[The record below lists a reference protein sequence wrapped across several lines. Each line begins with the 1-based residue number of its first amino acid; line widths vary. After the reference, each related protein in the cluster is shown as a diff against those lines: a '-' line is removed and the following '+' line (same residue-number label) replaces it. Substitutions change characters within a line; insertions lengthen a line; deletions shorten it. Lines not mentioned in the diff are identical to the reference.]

1 MHQFLSCPKCQA
13 RLRAPANTTQTQV
26 RCGACGHVFAVE
38 GPKEEELD
46 AIRVEDEPKEVLDAL
61 PAVCSTCWPWR
72 RWALRREARSSVASA
87 LAGSADSSGERS
99 AADLPWPAWD

>member
-38 GPKEEELD
+38 GPQDEELD
-46 AIRVEDEPKEVLDAL
+46 AILVEDEPKEVLDAL
-61 PAVCSTCWPWR
+61 PGDDEPPRPTPRGASWR
-72 RWALRREARSSVASA
+72 
-87 LAGSADSSGERS
+87 
-99 AADLPWPAWD
+99 